1 MTAFQIVKNELQRL
15 GYSGG
20 LLQEN
25 YVFDDASAAQTKEL
39 RIQLGAFAQ
48 WPPSYRTACIGV
60 IQPNGNAGPQ
70 FVSSYRSFGAPMF
83 LEVRENHVV
92 RYRMKAVGQAV
103 ELESIPAR
111 NISKAF
117 ESNKDIWSPA
127 AIFRAKAISPI
138 SSGPIQL
145 DFFDAG
151 LIPALKGMIHGK
163 LDRLLKETLH
173 EAVITYRE
181 STSGSSPDDTALFR
195 LVFRFL
201 AAKIF
206 KDKRHTGNWSSSD
219 PRTII
224 DRVQKIYGLEEISTG
239 RIIDEPHTRQAAW
252 DHLRTA
258 FNFQNLSEED
268 LAFIYENTLVSKE
281 TRREHGIHAT
291 PSVVAELIV
300 DHLPFED
307 LHQDER
313 FVLEPCAG
321 HGVFLVAALRRLRDL
336 LPASWTA
343 HERHV
348 YFRERLKAIERD
360 TFAGEVCRLLLT
372 LADYPNP
379 DGWKIVQSDIFSTD
393 VLENTLL
400 KSKIVLCNPP
410 FEDFN
415 EQERNQYEGRIQSV
429 HKPYE
434 ILRRVLENPP
444 AMLGFVLPKSAI
456 MGGRYNDLQDFIARR
471 YANIETVA
479 LPDRIF
485 AFSDQETMLF
495 LVSQPDPGEEARV
508 HTKTYWIREKERKP
522 FMKLGYL
529 PDAVG
534 KTTSR
539 AVLQKAH
546 KDLWNSPLWEIWEY
560 LRDYSTLKDIADIH
574 RGIEWNVPIMVNKDI
589 LISGELI
596 PGFKKGIDKVSG
608 KLEPYWAEDF
618 VYLNMD
624 EKYRRT
630 RAHSLPWEKPKVIIN
645 GNALMRSPWRIVGFP
660 DKTGLVCFQNFIGIW
675 LKHNLPIEFV
685 AAFINS
691 PLANFTV
698 FINEGKRRNRIG
710 TIEKI
715 PIPSL
720 DRIDFEKIAK
730 LINEYQRIRAQHKA
744 ENPQELIQSECIKR
758 LLIID
763 SLILKAY
770 DLPPRLERKLLDFF
784 RDYARPVPFL
794 FPDYFPTDFKPCIPL
809 YQYLEMDM
817 KEASAGELL
826 KRIEPIDS
834 EIIHEF
840 VLDLEERQA

>member
-15 GYSGG
+15 GYCGA

-25 YVFDDASAAQTKEL
+25 YVFDDASAAQIKEL
-39 RIQLGAFAQ
+39 SIPLGAFAQ
-48 WPPSYRTACIGV
+48 WSPSYRTACIGV
-60 IQPNGNAGPQ
+60 LQANGNSGTR
-70 FVSSYRSFGAPMF
+70 FVSSHRAFGAPMF
-83 LEVRENHVV
+83 LEVHENHII
-92 RYRMKAVGQAV
+92 RYRMEAVGQAV
-103 ELESIPAR
+103 ELESIPSQ
-111 NISKAF
+111 NIPKAF
-117 ESNKDIWSPA
+117 ESNKDKWSPE

-138 SSGPIQL
+138 SGPIQL
-145 DFFDAG
+145 DFFDTG
-151 LIPALKGMIHGK
+151 LLPALKGMIHGK
-163 LDRLLKETLH
+163 LDRLLKQTLH

-181 STSGSSPDDTALFR
+181 STSGTSPDDTALFR

-206 KDKRHTGNWSSSD
+206 KDKRHPGEWSSTD
-219 PRTII
+219 PQEVI
-224 DRVQKIYGLEEISTG
+224 DRVQKFYGLEEISKG

-281 TRREHGIHAT
+281 ARREHGIHAT

-300 DHLPFED
+300 DRLPFED
-307 LHQDER
+307 LPQDKR

-336 LPASWTA
+336 LPTSWTA
-343 HERHV
+343 EERHV
-348 YFRERLKAIERD
+348 YLRERLKAIERD
-360 TFAGEVCRLLLT
+360 TFAGEVCRLSLT
-372 LADYPNP
+372 LADYPNS
-379 DGWKIVQSDIFSTD
+379 DGWEIVQSDIFGTKAF
-393 VLENTLL
+393 ENTLP
-400 KSKIVLCNPP
+400 KSRIILCNPP

-415 EQERNQYEGRIQSV
+415 DEERKQYGSRIQSV

-456 MGGRYNDLQDFIARR
+456 MGGRYNDLQDFIARQ
-471 YANIETVA
+471 YINIETVA

-495 LVSQPDPGEEARV
+495 LVSQPNPGKEARV
-508 HTKTYWIREKERKP
+508 HTKTYWVREKERKP

-546 KDLWNSPLWEIWEY
+546 KDLWNPPLWEICEF

-574 RGIEWNVPIMVNKDI
+574 RGIEWKVQIKANKDI
-589 LISGELI
+589 LISGE
-596 PGFKKGIDKVSG
+596 PRSGFRKGIDKVSG
-608 KLEPYWAEDF
+608 KLEPYWAKDF

-624 EKYRRT
+624 ERYRRT
-630 RAHSLPWEKPKVIIN
+630 KAHLLPWEKPKVIIN
-645 GNALMRSPWRIVGFP
+645 GNALMRSPWRIMGFP
-660 DKTGLVCFQNFIGIW
+660 DRMGLVCFQNFMGIW
-675 LKHNLPIEFV
+675 LKHNITIEFV
-685 AAFINS
+685 AALINS

-720 DRIDFEKIAK
+720 DRIDYGKIAR

-770 DLPPRLERKLLDFF
+770 DLPPRLERKLLNFF
-784 RDYARPVPFL
+784 RGYPRPVPFH
-794 FPDYFPTDFKPCIPL
+794 FPDYFPADLKPCIPL
-809 YQYLEMDM
+809 YQYLEMDL
-817 KEASAGELL
+817 KQASAGELL

-834 EIIHEF
+834 EVIHEF

>member
-15 GYSGG
+15 GYCGA

-25 YVFDDASAAQTKEL
+25 YVFDDASAAQIKEL
-39 RIQLGAFAQ
+39 SIPLGAFAQ
-48 WPPSYRTACIGV
+48 WSPSYRTACIGV
-60 IQPNGNAGPQ
+60 LQANGNSGTR
-70 FVSSYRSFGAPMF
+70 FVSSHRAFGAPMF
-83 LEVRENHVV
+83 LEVHENHII
-92 RYRMKAVGQAV
+92 RYRMEAVGQAV
-103 ELESIPAR
+103 ELESIPSQ
-111 NISKAF
+111 NIPKAF
-117 ESNKDIWSPA
+117 ESNKDKWSPE

-138 SSGPIQL
+138 SGPIQL
-145 DFFDAG
+145 DFFDTG
-151 LIPALKGMIHGK
+151 LLPALKGMIHGK
-163 LDRLLKETLH
+163 LDRLLKQTLH

-181 STSGSSPDDTALFR
+181 STSGTSPDDTALFR

-206 KDKRHTGNWSSSD
+206 KDKRHPGEWSSTD
-219 PRTII
+219 PQEVI
-224 DRVQKIYGLEEISTG
+224 DRVQKFYGLEEISKG

-281 TRREHGIHAT
+281 ARREHGIHAT

-300 DHLPFED
+300 DRLPFED
-307 LHQDER
+307 LPQDKR

-336 LPASWTA
+336 LPTSWTA
-343 HERHV
+343 EERHV
-348 YFRERLKAIERD
+348 YLRERLKAIERD
-360 TFAGEVCRLLLT
+360 TFAGEVCRLSLT
-372 LADYPNP
+372 LADYPNS
-379 DGWKIVQSDIFSTD
+379 DGWEIVQSDIFGTKA
-393 VLENTLL
+393 LENTLP
-400 KSKIVLCNPP
+400 KSRIILCNPP

-415 EQERNQYEGRIQSV
+415 DEERKQYGSRIQSV

-456 MGGRYNDLQDFIARR
+456 MGGRYNDLQDFIARQ
-471 YANIETVA
+471 YINIETVA

-495 LVSQPDPGEEARV
+495 LVSQPNPGKEARV
-508 HTKTYWIREKERKP
+508 HTKTYWVREKERKP

-546 KDLWNSPLWEIWEY
+546 KDLWNPPLWEICEF
-560 LRDYSTLKDIADIH
+560 LRDHSTLKDIADIH
-574 RGIEWNVPIMVNKDI
+574 RGIEWKVQIKANKDI
-589 LISGELI
+589 LISGE
-596 PGFKKGIDKVSG
+596 PRSGFRKGIDKVSG
-608 KLEPYWAEDF
+608 KLEPYWAKDF

-624 EKYRRT
+624 ERYRRT
-630 RAHSLPWEKPKVIIN
+630 KAHLLPWEKPKVIIN
-645 GNALMRSPWRIVGFP
+645 GNALMRSPWRIMGFP
-660 DKTGLVCFQNFIGIW
+660 DRMGLVCFQNFMGIW
-675 LKHNLPIEFV
+675 LKHNITIEFV
-685 AAFINS
+685 AALINS

-720 DRIDFEKIAK
+720 DRIDYGKIAR

-770 DLPPRLERKLLDFF
+770 DLPPRLERKLLNFF
-784 RDYARPVPFL
+784 RGYPRPVPFH
-794 FPDYFPTDFKPCIPL
+794 FPDYFPADLKPCIPL
-809 YQYLEMDM
+809 YQYLEMDL
-817 KEASAGELL
+817 KQASAGELL

-834 EIIHEF
+834 EVIHEF